1 MPPMS
6 ASEHLLS
13 RIRAHI
19 PAGYWRVLSVYR
31 VAHGGATSA
40 AVRKPVCSLLMV
52 VTGSLALGMDGGGA
66 QTRWAAART
75 CNPWASAAALAA
87 SRRVDAGCSS
97 CAPGCCPARRSPSGR
112 VGSRPPGPDQGA
124 LARAP
129 TRPAPSALP
138 RSAFAVPA
146 RTALRA
152 CAPLAILTVPACSL
166 GRRATAGTA
175 SAADAPMR
183 GAGGRGGC
191 TRARESSRL
200 VLLRRLG
207 GVRGRR
213 RSRVA
218 RRRRHFAAAVCV
230 CVCACVCHL
239 SEVFLMPNTH
249 TGPGAGRWEGGGV
262 QTSGRY
268 NLMFY
273 VGAW

>member
-1 MPPMS
+1 M
-6 ASEHLLS
+6 
-13 RIRAHI
+13 
-19 PAGYWRVLSVYR
+19 
-31 VAHGGATSA
+31 A
-40 AVRKPVCSLLMV
+40 AVATQSSNTAADFSVAASGRRG
-52 VTGSLALGMDGGGA
+52 VTTGGGA
-66 QTRWAAART
+66 AAARR
-75 CNPWASAAALAA
+75 AAA
-87 SRRVDAGCSS
+87 RRADRRAG
-97 CAPGCCPARRSPSGR
+97 RE
-112 VGSRPPGPDQGA
+112 GSRPLGPDQGA

-166 GRRATAGTA
+166 GRRATAETA
-175 SAADAPMR
+175 SAADAGP
-183 GAGGRGGC
+183 GGRGC

-230 CVCACVCHL
+230 CVCVCVCHL
-239 SEVFLMPNTH
+239 SEVFSCLTH
-249 TGPGAGRWEGGGV
+249 TRALGRAGGRAGAFRPPV
-262 QTSGRY
+262 VII
-268 NLMFY
+268 LF
-273 VGAW
+273 

>member
-40 AVRKPVCSLLMV
+40 AVRRPVCSLPMV

-112 VGSRPPGPDQGA
+112 VGSRPPGPDQRCARPRAHAPGTQRPA
-124 LARAP
+124 PLRVRRARAHRSARLRAARDIHRARLLP
-129 TRPAPSALP
+129 WQARDGRDRKRRADGGCGGPGVHARARVKPAGASVRRLCGGYVYCYVNSLTHTQTHTKTRPA
-138 RSAFAVPA
+138 
-146 RTALRA
+146 
-152 CAPLAILTVPACSL
+152 
-166 GRRATAGTA
+166 RRK
-175 SAADAPMR
+175 
-183 GAGGRGGC
+183 
-191 TRARESSRL
+191 
-200 VLLRRLG
+200 
-207 GVRGRR
+207 
-213 RSRVA
+213 
-218 RRRRHFAAAVCV
+218 
-230 CVCACVCHL
+230 
-239 SEVFLMPNTH
+239 MP
-249 TGPGAGRWEGGGV
+249 W
-262 QTSGRY
+262 S
-268 NLMFY
+268 
-273 VGAW
+273 

>member
-1 MPPMS
+1 M
-6 ASEHLLS
+6 AS
-13 RIRAHI
+13 
-19 PAGYWRVLSVYR
+19 
-31 VAHGGATSA
+31 T
-40 AVRKPVCSLLMV
+40 
-52 VTGSLALGMDGGGA
+52 
-66 QTRWAAART
+66 
-75 CNPWASAAALAA
+75 
-87 SRRVDAGCSS
+87 GCSS

-112 VGSRPPGPDQGA
+112 EGSRPPGPDQGA

-166 GRRATAGTA
+166 GRRATAETA
-175 SAADAPMR
+175 SAADAGP
-183 GAGGRGGC
+183 GGRGC

-218 RRRRHFAAAVCV
+218 RRRRRCRCRRRRRHGNRRSPRHRPRRLPSRRHRRPCRRGLSCPRWSTPRSGTAATAATVPFRRSPAATAVTATAAATPAATFAAIA
-230 CVCACVCHL
+230 A
-239 SEVFLMPNTH
+239 
-249 TGPGAGRWEGGGV
+249 AAARGGV
-262 QTSGRY
+262 
-268 NLMFY
+268 
-273 VGAW
+273 